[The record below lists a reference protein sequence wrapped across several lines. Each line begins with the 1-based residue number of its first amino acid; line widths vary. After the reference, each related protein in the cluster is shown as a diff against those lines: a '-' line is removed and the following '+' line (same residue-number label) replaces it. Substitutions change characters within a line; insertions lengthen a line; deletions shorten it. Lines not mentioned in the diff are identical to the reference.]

1 MHHCSFIK
9 NKLYL
14 FHNPIIFWGNYR
26 PRQRGFRVDAFSS
39 FIALTFII
47 FPCFFFTFSEKE
59 IIKTPFSFD
68 FFFLWGLC
76 WLTEVGKGPQQAVSL
91 ATWWW
96 GAAPSKHFIKF
107 TLINA
112 CHLLRSSVMIQVGIF
127 LTQPHLWTRLNWL
140 LDSGAFTDSQH
151 LLPSIMPFSFYSG
164 SLDDKPR
171 LHASFLNA

>member
-26 PRQRGFRVDAFSS
+26 PRQRGFKVDAFSS

-47 FPCFFFTFSEKE
+47 FPCFFFFFTFSEKE
-59 IIKTPFSFD
+59 IIKTPCFLISF
-68 FFFLWGLC
+68 FVRVMLVNWSWQGA
-76 WLTEVGKGPQQAVSL
+76 TTSSL
-91 ATWWW
+91 SWWW